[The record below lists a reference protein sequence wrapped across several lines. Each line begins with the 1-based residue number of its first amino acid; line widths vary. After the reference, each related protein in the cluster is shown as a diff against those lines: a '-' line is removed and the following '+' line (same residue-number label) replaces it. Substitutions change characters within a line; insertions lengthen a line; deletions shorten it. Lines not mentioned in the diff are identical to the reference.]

1 MYQCEF
7 INFVIINFI
16 NFKCPSITWFIRN
29 TFPAIKNGQLIYM
42 SMAKD
47 NIYSKDQLL
56 ESIIKNQVIIIFKNV
71 LYIYLPSVSINAAP
85 VMLK

>member
-1 MYQCEF
+1 
-7 INFVIINFI
+7 
-16 NFKCPSITWFIRN
+16 
-29 TFPAIKNGQLIYM
+29 
-42 SMAKD
+42 MAKD